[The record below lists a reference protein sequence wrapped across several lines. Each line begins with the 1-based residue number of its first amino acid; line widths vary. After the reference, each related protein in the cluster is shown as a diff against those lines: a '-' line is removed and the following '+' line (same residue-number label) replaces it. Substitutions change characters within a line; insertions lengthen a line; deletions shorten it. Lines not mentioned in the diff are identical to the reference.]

1 MTAHRAI
8 NLALTAALAVGI
20 AAILGTGHLLDD
32 NSADWPKS
40 TALQD
45 AQRHAQAEARRER
58 AAAQLCIRLHG
69 PGVAPA
75 WDGDGRLVCSA
86 RKGGAKTTV
95 VAGGAL

>member
-1 MTAHRAI
+1 MTPHRAVNI
-8 NLALTAALAVGI
+8 ALTAALVVGI

-32 NSADWPKS
+32 NSADWPES

-45 AQRHAQAEARRER
+45 AQRHAQAEARRDR
-58 AAAQLCIRLHG
+58 AAQQLCIRLHG

-86 RKGGAKTTV
+86 RKGGAKTV